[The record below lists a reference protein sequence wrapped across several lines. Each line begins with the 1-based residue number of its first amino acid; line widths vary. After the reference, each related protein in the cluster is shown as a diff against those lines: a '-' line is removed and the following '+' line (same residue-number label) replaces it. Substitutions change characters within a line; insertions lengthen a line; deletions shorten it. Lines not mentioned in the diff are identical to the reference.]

1 MMLRGTL
8 APIAAAAIGLIGALA
23 ATLSLYHAA
32 VSALDRSLEERLR
45 GAGESTAAAV
55 AGSPPD
61 PARLRAIMAANGL
74 DAVYVLDRRLRV
86 VADASGSS
94 GRRADLLRL
103 DVSRVEA
110 AFSGAASVAPGYT
123 FGALTVMTG
132 YFPVAA
138 PGGARSVLVLE
149 AGNTFVAP
157 HAHVARARNLA
168 VSLSVLSALG
178 LALMVGRW
186 NRAERRRREAAAI
199 AARGQA
205 LSRVAAMAAHE
216 IRNPLGVIRATVD
229 LMRERSGAK
238 LTDRDQTDLDG
249 IAGEVE
255 RLHRLTQDLV
265 DLSADRPLAWTS
277 TSLAELL
284 TETVRA
290 TEAGFP
296 RVRVRCDIAPLPE
309 VQADPARLR
318 QVFANLLT
326 NAAQAQREGEI
337 RVHAEGDGDGVRVV
351 VSDDG
356 PGIPDDVR
364 DNLFDLYF
372 TTKSSGTG
380 LGLAIARRFVERHGG
395 TLVHLRDRVP
405 GASFRVT
412 LPTKP
417 RLPT

>member
-1 MMLRGTL
+1 MLRRTL
-8 APIAAAAIGLIGALA
+8 APIAAAAIGLVGALA

-32 VSALDRSLEERLR
+32 SSALDRSLEERLR
-45 GAGESTAAAV
+45 GAGESTAAV
-55 AGSPPD
+55 LAGSQPD
-61 PARLRAIMAANGL
+61 PERLRAIRGANEL

-86 VADASGSS
+86 VADASGTS
-94 GRRADLLRL
+94 GRRVDLLRL
-103 DVSRVEA
+103 DVGRVEDA
-110 AFSGAASVAPGYT
+110 LSGAPSVAPGYT
-123 FGALTVMTG
+123 FGSLTVITG

-138 PGGARSVLVLE
+138 PGGGRNVLVLE
-149 AGNTFVAP
+149 AGKTFVAP
-157 HAHVARARNLA
+157 HARVARARNVA
-168 VSLSVLSALG
+168 VSLSILSALG

-186 NRAERRRREAAAI
+186 NRAERHRREAAAV
-199 AARGQA
+199 AARGQV

-229 LMRERSGAK
+229 LMRERSGGR
-238 LTDRDQTDLDG
+238 LTERDQTDLDG
-249 IAGEVE
+249 IASEVE

-265 DLSADRPLAWTS
+265 DLSVDRPLVWKATS
-277 TSLAELL
+277 VADVLV
-284 TETVRA
+284 ETVRA
-290 TEAGFP
+290 TEAAFP
-296 RVRVRCDIAPLPE
+296 RVRVLCQIPPLPE

-337 RVHAEGDGDGVRVV
+337 RVHAGSDQDSVRIV

-356 PGIPDDVR
+356 PGIAEDVR

-372 TTKSSGTG
+372 TTKSAGTG

-395 TLVHLRDRVP
+395 TLVHLQDKIP
-405 GASFRVT
+405 GASFQVT

-417 RLPT
+417 LLPT

>member
-1 MMLRGTL
+1 VIRKGTF
-8 APIAAAAIGLIGALA
+8 APIAAAAIGLVGGLA
-23 ATLSLYHAA
+23 ASLSLYHTAA
-32 VSALDRSLEERLR
+32 NALDRSLEERLR
-45 GAGESTAAAV
+45 GAGASTAAV
-55 AGSPPD
+55 LAGAQPEPE
-61 PARLRAIMAANGL
+61 RLRAIMRANGL
-74 DAVYVLDRRLRV
+74 DAVYVVDRRLHV
-86 VADASGSS
+86 VADANGPS

-103 DVSRVEA
+103 DVGSLEA
-110 AFSGAASVAPGYT
+110 ALSGATGVAPGYT

-132 YFPVAA
+132 YFPIPA
-138 PGGARSVLVLE
+138 PDGGRFVLVLE
-149 AGNTFVAP
+149 AGKTFVAP
-157 HAHVARARNLA
+157 HARVARARDVA
-168 VSLSVLSALG
+168 VSLSILSALG

-186 NRAERRRREAAAI
+186 NRAERHRREAAAV

-216 IRNPLGVIRATVD
+216 IRNPLGVIRGTVD
-229 LMRERSGAK
+229 LMRERSAAK
-238 LTDRDQTDLDG
+238 LTERDRRDLDG

-255 RLHRLTQDLV
+255 RLRRLTQDLV
-265 DLSADRPLAWTS
+265 DLSADRPLAWQATS
-277 TSLAELL
+277 IAELL
-284 TETVRA
+284 SETARA

-296 RVRVRCDIAPLPE
+296 QVRVRCDIAPLPE

-337 RVHAEGDGDGVRVV
+337 RVQAEGDRDSVRVV
-351 VSDDG
+351 VTDDG

-372 TTKSSGTG
+372 TTKSTGTG

-395 TLVHLRDRVP
+395 TLVHLRDKAP

-412 LPTKP
+412 LPTKQQ
-417 RLPT
+417 LPT